1 MASNEIPDLIYLGRS
16 RLHRNRANLI
26 QTLQT
31 VAAFTEL
38 GISTRL
44 YLPPWHKTVTL
55 QDRLEGMGITGRP
68 DVRSA
73 QLLHSRWPLT
83 SFPWLH
89 RRLLRKARAVYVRSH
104 DLSLALASLGIP
116 HHLELHSLKSLIDSG
131 QLERI
136 IEYHQSDLIGHLIP
150 ISHNIASGLIQ
161 AGADERRIHVAPS
174 GVDLGA
180 YRDLPPLD
188 TTRLNHPR
196 IVYLG
201 RISRDR
207 GLDLLTHLAERALGE
222 VHLIGEQ
229 EDEIPRGMP
238 HLHYRSS
245 VPHKEVP
252 SLYAD
257 CELTLMPYQPDLS
270 HADGIS
276 PMKLF
281 EAMAAGRA
289 IIASDIAPIR
299 EIISDGINGLLADPR
314 DPMAWERA
322 VERLSQEPGLAEG
335 IARQAREDA
344 RAYGW
349 KQRARGIAETIGLE
363 TDQELETT

>member
-1 MASNEIPDLIYLGRS
+1 MASNETPDLIYLGRS

-26 QTLQT
+26 QTLHT

-38 GISTRL
+38 GIRTRL
-44 YLPPWHKTVTL
+44 YLPPWHKNVTL
-55 QDRLEGMGITGRP
+55 QERLEGMGITARP
-68 DVRSA
+68 DVRPA

-83 SFPWLH
+83 SFPRLH

-104 DLSLALASLGIP
+104 DLSLALGSLGIP
-116 HHLELHSLKSLIDSG
+116 HHLELHSLKSLVASG

-136 IEYHQSDLIGHLIP
+136 IAHHQSNLIGQLIP
-150 ISHNIASGLIQ
+150 ISHNIAKGLIQ

-180 YRDLPPLD
+180 YRDLPALD
-188 TTRLNHPR
+188 TSRLSHPR

-207 GLDLLTHLAERALGE
+207 GLNLLTQLAERALGE
-222 VHLIGEQ
+222 VRLIGEQ
-229 EDEIPRGMP
+229 EDEIPQTIPNLLVRP
-238 HLHYRSS
+238 S
-245 VPHKEVP
+245 VPHREVP
-252 SLYAD
+252 SLYSD

-289 IIASDIAPIR
+289 IIASDIPPIR
-299 EIISDGINGLLADPR
+299 EIISDGINGLLADPQ
-314 DPMAWERA
+314 DASSWERA
-322 VERLSQEPGLAEG
+322 VERLSQDPGLAQR
-335 IARQAREDA
+335 IAWQAREDA
-344 RAYGW
+344 QAYGW
-349 KQRARGIAETIGLE
+349 QERAKGIAQAIGLQTQSE
-363 TDQELETT
+363 T